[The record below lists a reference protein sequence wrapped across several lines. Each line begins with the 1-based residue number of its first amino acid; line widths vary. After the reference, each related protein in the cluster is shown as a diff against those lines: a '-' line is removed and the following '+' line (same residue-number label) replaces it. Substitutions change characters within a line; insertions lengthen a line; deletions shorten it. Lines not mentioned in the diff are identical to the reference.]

1 MELEKHITTRELL
14 RNFRK
19 YKQML
24 QEGSVHLI
32 HIKVDGGK
40 ELTLAPAKTG
50 KTGADLAKAIRA
62 MPRPLH
68 IKRNPKL
75 FNDLIRTWR

>member
-14 RNFRK
+14 RNFKK
-19 YKQML
+19 YKEML
-24 QEGSVHLI
+24 QEGSLHVVY
-32 HIKVDGGK
+32 IKVDGGK
-40 ELTLAPAKTG
+40 ELKMSAPPKG
-50 KTGADLAKAIRA
+50 NGAAILKAIEA
-62 MPRPLH
+62 LPRPIH